1 MRKGAPGSRAQPP
14 FRPVCFPLRAFIHA
28 GLFTTDG
35 GSPGPWLPAFLPLPL
50 QKPICTMPIQTQAK
64 VHNFSAGPCVL
75 PQEVFQQAAQAV
87 LDWDGSGLSILEV
100 SHRGKP
106 FVAVMEKTMAL
117 VKELLGAPAHYQVV
131 FLGGGASM
139 GFHLVPQNFM
149 KLGGKGAYA
158 HTGEWSKRAIKEAK
172 LAGEAVV
179 VASSEDKNFNY
190 IPKGFQVP
198 NDVDYFHFTSN
209 NTIYGTQ
216 YKQFPASPVPLIC
229 DMSSDIMSR
238 PVNVADFAMI
248 YAGAQKNMGPAG
260 ATMYLFD
267 PDALGKTG
275 RSLSPM
281 MDLANH
287 AAKESMY
294 NTPPVFP
301 VYVTMLTLEWLKR
314 NGGVAGAEKRNAAK
328 AGLLYAAID
337 RLPIFQGTTA
347 KEDRS
352 VMNATFV
359 LKDSTLEPSF
369 DELWKAAGIS
379 GIRGHRSVGGYRASM
394 YNALPIESV
403 QALVDVMEDFAKR
416 NG

>member
-1 MRKGAPGSRAQPP
+1 M
-14 FRPVCFPLRAFIHA
+14 PVETKL
-28 GLFTTDG
+28 
-35 GSPGPWLPAFLPLPL
+35 
-50 QKPICTMPIQTQAK
+50 K

-75 PQEVFQQAAQAV
+75 PQQVFQQAAQAV

-106 FVAVMEKTMAL
+106 FVEVMEKTRAL
-117 VKELLGAPAHYQVV
+117 VKELLGAPDHYQVV

-149 KLGGKGAYA
+149 KVGGKGAYC
-158 HTGEWSKRAIKEAK
+158 HTGEWAKRAIKEAK
-172 LAGEAVV
+172 LAGGAIT
-179 VASSEDKNFNY
+179 VASSEDKNFSY
-190 IPKGFQVP
+190 IPKGFAVP
-198 NDVDYFHFTSN
+198 SEADYFHFTSN
-209 NTIYGTQ
+209 NTIFGTQ
-216 YKQFPASPVPLIC
+216 YKQFPKSPVPLIA
-229 DMSSDIMSR
+229 DMSSDIFSR

-267 PDALGKTG
+267 PAALCKTG
-275 RSLSPM
+275 RELSPM

-301 VYVTMLTLEWLKR
+301 VYVIMLTLQWLKGI
-314 NGGVAGAEKRNAAK
+314 GGIPEIQKRNAAK
-328 AGLLYAAID
+328 AGLLYSTVD
-337 RLPIFQGTTA
+337 KLPIFQGTAA

-352 VMNATFV
+352 EMNATFV
-359 LKDSTLEPSF
+359 LKDAALEPAF
-369 DELWKAAGIS
+369 DAMWKEAGIS

-394 YNALPIESV
+394 YNALPLESV
-403 QALVDVMEDFAKR
+403 RALTEVMEEFAKK